1 MQNTYKV
8 HQLYHSGVK
17 PNLKI
22 IKKNNFTYRHLLRYI
37 NEHLGRNAISILDIG
52 CGSGS
57 ISLYL
62 ANKGHSVTGLDIS
75 ENAIQACKKGADK
88 LNLKNVKFIRENFS
102 KTNLPKNA
110 YDMVIFTEV
119 IEHIKDDAL
128 AIKTISKILREEGI
142 LILSTPSI
150 YAPLH
155 KLGLT
160 NEFDR
165 KVGHLRRYSIEQ
177 LKKLLI
183 INNFTLIKVKGSEGI
198 LRNLLFV
205 NPLAGKLV
213 RFINHSELLSNI
225 VTAIDDYTLRLF
237 GESNYIIVAKKVSK
251 KSTKYRK
258 VL

>member
-1 MQNTYKV
+1 M
-8 HQLYHSGVK
+8 K
-17 PNLKI
+17 PNFKI
-22 IKKNNFTYRHLLRYI
+22 IRNSNFTYRHLLRYI
-37 NEHLGRNAISILDIG
+37 NEHLGKNTVRILDIG

-62 ANKGHSVTGLDIS
+62 ANKGYSVTGLDIS
-75 ENAIQACKKGADK
+75 GNAIQACKKGASK
-88 LNLKNVKFIRENFS
+88 LNLKNVKFIKENFP
-102 KTNLPKNA
+102 KTNLPKKA

-119 IEHIKDDAL
+119 IEHINDDAL
-128 AIKTISKILREEGI
+128 AIRTISKILREEGI

-150 YAPLH
+150 HAPLY

-177 LKKLLI
+177 LKKLLL
-183 INNFTLIKVKGSEGI
+183 INNFTLIKIKGSEGI

-213 RFINHSELLSNI
+213 RLINHSDLLSNI
-225 VTAIDDYTLRLF
+225 VTAIDDSTLRLF
-237 GESNYIIVAKKVSK
+237 GESNYIIVARKASK
-251 KSTKYRK
+251 KSNKNK
-258 VL
+258 KNL